1 MSPEI
6 FKNKPYSYKS
16 DVWALGC
23 VLYEMTTLNHAF
35 DSNSINGLAQ
45 KIIKGRYPPIH
56 AKYSKYLKD
65 LITEMLMLEP
75 RQRPDLDQILRKP
88 FIKKHIINFF
98 SDIASRPTSSIG
110 EGTMIVRTAAGGDT
124 FSGPENDAN
133 VIAFRKQL
141 NSLDMSEEVQ
151 RALGPKAAPSNP
163 VEAKKVVKEQ
173 AGALARE
180 QDHKKMVEIALEKL
194 RQERELRIKDRNSMA
209 ANARARGVPAAAPA
223 AVQPGKQ
230 ISQVQSDSASE
241 RQKREEMLKPAALR
255 QPMKPP
261 LAAAPVRSGLNSN
274 MPAVGAARDADA
286 RPKLIVGGRESE
298 YRRRSF
304 GEDRDRIHERER
316 QMAEARRLLHEQ
328 EEKQKADDRKKED
341 LRLMAERAEAKRIQ
355 IEGKKRLEEEKM
367 REAKDEI
374 YKQRIESQAEA
385 VSRREIQRER
395 ERERQR
401 DEIEQLKKDKLE
413 LDRRTNEREKIRENR
428 RVEERKKL
436 EEALKERD
444 IISHYERRQLDALEE
459 KLAEPTDYS
468 AQERVLKRKQEKL
481 AKEESDRFE
490 QLRMAEQEN
499 RRIRALANAEG
510 RANYQGSNLRGKSD
524 AMGVDELSNAL
535 KDASVG
541 PPRFYFLKI
550 IFCF

>member
-1 MSPEI
+1 
-6 FKNKPYSYKS
+6 
-16 DVWALGC
+16 
-23 VLYEMTTLNHAF
+23 
-35 DSNSINGLAQ
+35 
-45 KIIKGRYPPIH
+45 
-56 AKYSKYLKD
+56 
-65 LITEMLMLEP
+65 
-75 RQRPDLDQILRKP
+75 
-88 FIKKHIINFF
+88 
-98 SDIASRPTSSIG
+98 
-110 EGTMIVRTAAGGDT
+110 
-124 FSGPENDAN
+124 
-133 VIAFRKQL
+133 
-141 NSLDMSEEVQ
+141 MSEEVQ

-223 AVQPGKQ
+223 LAPAAVQPGKQ
-230 ISQVQSDSASE
+230 ISHVPSDSASE

-255 QPMKPP
+255 QPVKPP
-261 LAAAPVRSGLNSN
+261 LAAPVRSGLNSN
-274 MPAVGAARDADA
+274 MPAVGAAREADA
-286 RPKLIVGGRESE
+286 RPKLIVGGRERERERESE

-316 QMAEARRLLHEQ
+316 QMAEARRLLLEQ
-328 EEKQKADDRKKED
+328 EEKQRADDRKKED

-374 YKQRIESQAEA
+374 YKQRIESQAET

-413 LDRRTNEREKIRENR
+413 LDRRTNEREKMRENR

-444 IISHYERRQLDALEE
+444 IISQYERRQLDALEE
-459 KLAEPTDYS
+459 KLSEPTDYS

-499 RRIRALANAEG
+499 RRIRALANVEG

-524 AMGVDELSNAL
+524 AMDVDELSSAL

-541 PPRFYFLKI
+541 PPRFYLYSILQLFI
-550 IFCF
+550 YI